1 MENIE
6 VQALILKKESPS
18 KTDRGEFNM
27 VRIYIDN
34 GPINYA
40 RCNVDRT
47 LYDYLDE
54 RAEVGLIIDY
64 RFFQDKCTGIKIKG
78 IA

>member
-1 MENIE
+1 MENVEIK
-6 VQALILKKESPS
+6 ALILKKEEPVKS
-18 KTDRGEFNM
+18 DRGEFNM
-27 VRIYIDN
+27 IRIYIDN

-40 RCNVDRT
+40 RCNVDKT

-54 RAEVGLIIDY
+54 KAEVGLLVDY
-64 RFFQDKCTGIKIKG
+64 RFFQDKCTGIKVKG

>member
-1 MENIE
+1 MNDIE
-6 VQALILKKESPS
+6 IKALVLKKENPIKSD
-18 KTDRGEFNM
+18 KGEFNM
-27 VRIYIDN
+27 VRLYIDN

-47 LYDYLDE
+47 LYDYLEDKT
-54 RAEVGLIIDY
+54 EVNLIVDY
-64 RFFQDKCTGIKIKG
+64 RFFQDKCTGIKVKG